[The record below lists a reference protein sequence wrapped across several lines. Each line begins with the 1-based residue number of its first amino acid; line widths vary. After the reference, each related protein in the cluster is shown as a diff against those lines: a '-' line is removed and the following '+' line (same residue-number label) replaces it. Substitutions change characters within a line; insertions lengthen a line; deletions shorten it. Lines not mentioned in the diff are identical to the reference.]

1 MLEGE
6 ANEELADFKARVR
19 TMFVTLVNDNE
30 LDLVDV
36 MIDVPTV
43 PDFCGDEIQMQY
55 IEADVH
61 RYTVS
66 VFQTMGPWLQGR
78 IDKKCEENAQTLDMI
93 ITINDQAR

>member
-43 PDFCGDEIQMQY
+43 PDFCGDEIQM
-55 IEADVH
+55 
-61 RYTVS
+61 
-66 VFQTMGPWLQGR
+66 
-78 IDKKCEENAQTLDMI
+78 
-93 ITINDQAR
+93 